1 MIEKFKEFVLSSGLS
16 DEDKALWSKLWEA
29 APVEVMQ
36 QIIEAVNFD
45 LAELTE
51 ATGNIKIK
59 IKALESGDEKLAQAI
74 IEEEEND

>member
-1 MIEKFKEFVLSSGLS
+1 MS